1 MKKKIV
7 IQWIKIIF
15 SACLI
20 AYLLHRIGLQKITD
34 QFRSLD
40 AVWLVG
46 ALILFTASHFL
57 GSYQWWVLLR
67 EHGIRITWRKAVS
80 FYFIGLFFNNF
91 LISNLGGDFFRM
103 MDVRRH
109 SNNGT
114 GAVATVLLDRFAG
127 LFILSGLA
135 VLSMLWML
143 FQKNVH
149 SFLHLPL
156 IVLIAGW
163 ALTLLFLFNEKFA
176 RPLAWMIG
184 RIVPGVIKAKALEV
198 YRTIND
204 FGRRGRLLV
213 RILLVSLAVQSAR
226 ILTHYILA
234 RALGVAVSPVYFFL
248 FIPIIAIM
256 ASLPIS
262 LGGLGIREQTGVVL
276 FSLVGIA
283 ASQAFSIEFAAYLVA
298 VASSIPGGIIF
309 AGRQRVSSENNAIMD
324 DEIMKEQSHEV
335 V

>member
-7 IQWIKIIF
+7 TQGVKIIF

-20 AYLLHRIGLQKITD
+20 AYLLHRIGLQIIAD
-34 QFRSLD
+34 QFRSMD
-40 AVWLVG
+40 TAWLVG

-67 EHGIRITWRKAVS
+67 EHNIRITWRKAVS

-103 MDVRRH
+103 LDVRRH

-143 FQKNVH
+143 FQKNIH

-156 IVLIAGW
+156 IVLLAVW
-163 ALTLLFLFNEKFA
+163 VLTLLLLFNEKFA

-184 RIVPGVIKAKALEV
+184 RIVPNIIKAKAREV
-198 YRTIND
+198 YRTIHD
-204 FGRRGRLLV
+204 FGRRSRLLV
-213 RILLVSLAVQSAR
+213 RILLVSLVVQSAR
-226 ILTHYILA
+226 ILTHYFLA
-234 RALGVAVSPVYFFL
+234 RALGVAISPMYFFL
-248 FIPIIAIM
+248 FIPIVAIM
-256 ASLPIS
+256 ASLPVS

-276 FSLVGIA
+276 FGLVGIA

-298 VASSIPGGIIF
+298 VISSIPGGIVF
-309 AGRQRVSSENNAIMD
+309 AGRQRVSSSNKKMLN
-324 DEIMKEQSHEV
+324 DELMKEQGHEV
-335 V
+335 I